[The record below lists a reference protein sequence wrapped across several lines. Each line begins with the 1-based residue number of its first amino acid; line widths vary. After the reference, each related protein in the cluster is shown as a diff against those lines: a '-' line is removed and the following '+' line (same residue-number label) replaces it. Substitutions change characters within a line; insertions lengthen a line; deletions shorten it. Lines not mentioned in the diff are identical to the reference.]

1 MFLLYF
7 CQISSKFI
15 HFAFILSIN
24 YYYDG
29 NEIVFDLTLIQ
40 NPTDIK
46 IVDILGR
53 TILEKTIS
61 GKTVHYIPITN
72 KNQVYIVNAVSNDAS
87 LVSKIFV
94 Y

>member
-1 MFLLYF
+1 MSLP
-7 CQISSKFI
+7 
-15 HFAFILSIN
+15 IN
-24 YYYDG
+24 IYYDG